1 MVSRD
6 TPLSALRL
14 VIVVLGVGT
23 LLLPTPTSAQE
34 TAPAIES
41 IAAAD
46 LRADLFFLAGDEMRG
61 RLAGSPEGR
70 LASAF
75 IKSRFE
81 RLGLKPAAPGGS
93 YYHSFNVVQAEV
105 GAYNRL
111 AVEYDDGRVI
121 AKERGQ
127 EFYPLR
133 ESGSGTAGGQVVFA
147 GFGISAPEQGHDDY
161 GDGVAG
167 NVVLILDHEP
177 EETDPESAFD
187 GLVTSEASAAYRKLA
202 AAQEAGAV
210 AALLVTDI
218 HNHPEPG
225 NFSAEAAGYWPETVR
240 RGGRYTLESR
250 LNRIRIPAV
259 RISTA
264 LAESLVAGTGRTLAE
279 LVRGAETEG
288 GAAPISLP
296 GLEVMV
302 SADVRREVHTARN
315 VVGLIEGS
323 DPELKDEWVIISAH
337 FDHDGAE
344 GAVIYNGADDD
355 GSGTV
360 ALIEI
365 AEAYA
370 EAARMG
376 EGPRR
381 SVLLAAWDF
390 EEKGLLGAWAY
401 AENPLH
407 PLEQTV
413 AVLNMD
419 MIGRNEEVVVGGGRR
434 FRGLDIQSAESNANA
449 INILGTTR
457 SDDLLSEVQR
467 ANTETGLDLRFR
479 YDNHP
484 IQLLR
489 RSDHWPFMQV
499 GVPAL
504 FYHTGLHPDYHRQDD
519 IPERINYE
527 KLEKVARL
535 VYQTSWSLA
544 QRPSGPA
551 RISMSPPATCP
562 SRRRCPAPRQGTPSL
577 PWQ

>member
-1 MVSRD
+1 MVSRG
-6 TPLSALRL
+6 TPLTALRS
-14 VIVVLGVGT
+14 VIAVVCVT
-23 LLLPTPTSAQE
+23 AVSLPTRTQAQE

-81 RLGLKPAAPGGS
+81 RLGLTPAAPGGS
-93 YYHSFNVVQAEV
+93 YYHNFNVVQTEV
-105 GAYNRL
+105 GEDNGLVVQYA
-111 AVEYDDGRVI
+111 DGLRI
-121 AKERGQ
+121 SKERGQ

-133 ESGSGTAGGQVVFA
+133 ESGSGAAGGQVVFA
-147 GFGISAPEQGHDDY
+147 GFGISAPELGHDDY
-161 GDGVAG
+161 GGGVAG
-167 NVVLILDHEP
+167 KVVLILDHEP

-187 GLVTSEASAAYRKLA
+187 GLVTSEASAAYRKLT
-202 AAQEAGAV
+202 AAQKAGAV
-210 AALLVTDI
+210 AALLVTDV
-218 HNHPEPG
+218 HNHPDPG
-225 NFSAEAAGYWPETVR
+225 NFTADAAGYWPETPR

-264 LAESLVAGTGRTLAE
+264 LAENLVAGTGRTLAE
-279 LVRGAETEG
+279 LARGAEAEG
-288 GAAPISLP
+288 GTAPVSLP

-323 DPELKDEWVIISAH
+323 DPELKDEWVIICAH

-344 GAVIYNGADDD
+344 GGVIYNGADDD

-365 AEAYA
+365 AEAYV

-376 EGPRR
+376 RGPRR

-401 AENPLH
+401 AENPLQ

-434 FRGLDIQSAESNANA
+434 FRGLDIQSSESNDNA

-467 ANTETGLDLRFR
+467 ANGEIGLDLRFR

-527 KLEKVARL
+527 KLERVVRL

-551 RISMSPPATCP
+551 TISM
-562 SRRRCPAPRQGTPSL
+562 R
-577 PWQ
+577 

>member
-1 MVSRD
+1 MVLHGTR
-6 TPLSALRL
+6 LNALRL

-23 LLLPTPTSAQE
+23 LSLPTPTSAQE

-41 IAAAD
+41 ITGAD

-81 RLGLKPAAPGGS
+81 RLGLTPAGPGGS

-105 GAYNRL
+105 GEDNRL

-210 AALLVTDI
+210 AALLVTDV

-225 NFSAEAAGYWPETVR
+225 NFSTEAAGYWPETVR

-264 LAESLVAGTGRTLAE
+264 LAESLVEGTGRTLAE
-279 LVRGAETEG
+279 LARGAEAAG
-288 GAAPISLP
+288 GAVPISLP
-296 GLEVMV
+296 GLEAMV

-323 DPELKDEWVIISAH
+323 DPELKDEWVIVCAH

-344 GAVIYNGADDD
+344 GGVIYNGADDD

-376 EGPRR
+376 RGPRR

-457 SDDLLSEVQR
+457 SDDLLSQVQQ
-467 ANTETGLDLRFR
+467 ANAATGLDLRFR

-544 QRPSGPA
+544 QRPRGPV
-551 RISMSPPATCP
+551 S
-562 SRRRCPAPRQGTPSL
+562 
-577 PWQ
+577 